1 MRAAIL
7 LAGPLAVGPGL
18 KAALKK
24 AELVIAADGGIRH
37 AEALGRAPD
46 LWVGDFDS
54 TPLDLLRHY
63 AHLPSERHP
72 RDKDATDG
80 ELAVQAA
87 LKRSARALLLAGALG
102 GEPDH
107 ALAHQLLAL
116 KLAEEGFKAMLTDG
130 AAWAWPVVPPGIT
143 LKLPP
148 GSRFSLVPL
157 DALEDLALQ
166 GARWAL
172 EGAHIPPGSTRTLR
186 NQAKGPVVIR
196 LKKGRAMVFAW
207 PADSSFLPW

>member
-7 LAGPLAVGPGL
+7 LAGPLTLSPGL
-18 KAALKK
+18 KAALQK
-24 AELVIAADGGIRH
+24 AGLVIAADGGIRH

-54 TPLDLLRHY
+54 TPLDLERRH
-63 AHLPSERHP
+63 AHLPRERHP

-87 LKRSARALLLAGALG
+87 LERNARALLLAGALG

-116 KLAEEGFKAMLTDG
+116 KLALEGIKTMLTDG
-130 AAWAWPVVPPGIT
+130 RRWAWPLVPPG
-143 LKLPP
+143 LGLDLPP
-148 GSRFSLVPL
+148 GAGLSLVPL
-157 DALEDLALQ
+157 DDLEELTLLGTRWRLT
-166 GARWAL
+166 GARVQA
-172 EGAHIPPGSTRTLR
+172 GGTRTLR
-186 NQAKGPVVIR
+186 NQTRGPVAIQ

-207 PADSSFLPW
+207 PADASFSPW